1 MQEIID
7 IHAHVLP
14 GLDDGAAD
22 MEEAKAMLQMAYSQG
37 IRTIIVTPHYKRG
50 QDPKQIMEL
59 NRKLQGEAH
68 KIHNCFN
75 IYLGQEILY
84 CEDILQD
91 LKERRALTMCGS
103 HYVLIEFPPLV
114 PYSRMFQCLR
124 KIILARYIPI
134 LAHMERYHCLREKG
148 RVKELINSGC
158 IMQMN
163 YCSITG
169 SRFKRR
175 VRWCRLQIRD
185 GNIHMMGTDM
195 HHINERT
202 PEIEKALVWIKKNCS
217 LEMYQSLTGNYAQNL
232 LKKKNN
238 NRSKNENK

>member
-22 MEEAKAMLQMAYSQG
+22 MEEAKAMLKMAYSQG
-37 IRTIIVTPHYKRG
+37 IRKIIVTPHYKRG

-59 NRKLQGEAH
+59 NRRLQWEAR
-68 KIHNCFN
+68 KIDKCFN
-75 IYLGQEILY
+75 LYLGQEILY

-114 PYSRMFQCLR
+114 PYSRMFQSLR

-134 LAHMERYHCLREKG
+134 LAHMERYTCLREKG

-163 YCSITG
+163 YCSIAG
-169 SRFKRR
+169 SRFKRQ
-175 VRWCRLQIRD
+175 VRWCRLQIQE
-185 GNIHMMGTDM
+185 GNIHMLGTDM
-195 HHINERT
+195 HHMNERT
-202 PEIEKALVWIKKNCS
+202 PEIENALIWIKKNCS
-217 LEMYQSLTGNYAQNL
+217 LEMYQNLTGNYALNI

-238 NRSKNENK
+238 NRSRNENK

>member
-37 IRTIIVTPHYKRG
+37 IRKIIVTPHYKRG

-59 NRKLQGEAH
+59 SRKLQGEAR
-68 KIHNCFN
+68 KIHKCFN
-75 IYLGQEILY
+75 VYLGQEILY

-114 PYSRMFQCLR
+114 PYSRMFQSLR

-134 LAHMERYHCLREKG
+134 LAHMERYTCLREKG

-163 YCSITG
+163 YCSIAG
-169 SRFKRR
+169 SRFNRQ
-175 VRWCRLQIRD
+175 VRWCRLQIRY
-185 GNIHMMGTDM
+185 GNIHMLGTDM
-195 HHINERT
+195 HHMNERT
-202 PEIEKALVWIKKNCS
+202 PEIEKALVWIKKSCS
-217 LEMYQSLTGNYAQNL
+217 LEMYHNLTGNYALNI